1 MTNGWN
7 TKKAAIIRRS
17 SRGGAVHWCVGATLL
32 MLAAL
37 AFVTPAQALAQTS
50 DVLVSNL
57 GQDPEGRRNRPNLAL
72 DLAQIFTTG
81 SESLGYKLTSVDV
94 SIVVDRA

>member
-17 SRGGAVHWCVGATLL
+17 SGGGAVHWCVGATLL

-57 GQDPEGRRNRPNLAL
+57 GQDPEGRA
-72 DLAQIFTTG
+72 TG
-81 SESLGYKLTSVDV
+81 RTLISTLPKFSRRAASPWATS
-94 SIVVDRA
+94 